1 MKVGFFLRSKR
12 ERSFMKND
20 TQIWLSYAEDNL
32 NSAKILYDNG
42 LFNPCLQNV
51 QQTVEKALKAMLT
64 ELEIPLIKTHNI
76 AALRQ
81 ILLINSIDVD
91 LSIDECEFLDSIYLP
106 SKYPVG
112 SILPFFEPDK
122 EICIS
127 GIEISERVFMKVSK
141 MLPNG

>member
-1 MKVGFFLRSKR
+1 MKVGFFLRSNR
-12 ERSFMKND
+12 GRSFMKND

-51 QQTVEKALKAMLT
+51 QQAVEKALKAMFT
-64 ELEIPLIKTHNI
+64 EREIPLIKTHSI
-76 AALRQ
+76 SELRQ
-81 ILLINSIDVD
+81 ILLINSVDVD
-91 LSIDECEFLDSIYLP
+91 ISIDECEFLDSIYLP

-122 EICIS
+122 EICTS
-127 GIEISERVFMKVSK
+127 GIEISQRIFMKVSK